1 MLSGH
6 FALTFAGTHLQ
17 HMTEAIML
25 LCHRLDLLLL
35 KIKQYLPMTL
45 YTTEQ

>member
-6 FALTFAGTHLQ
+6 FALTFAGTRLQ

-25 LCHRLDLLLL
+25 LCHQLDLLLFEN
-35 KIKQYLPMTL
+35 KQYLPMTL

>member
-1 MLSGH
+1 MLSGY

-25 LCHRLDLLLL
+25 LCHQLDLPLLE
-35 KIKQYLPMTL
+35 IKQYLPMTL